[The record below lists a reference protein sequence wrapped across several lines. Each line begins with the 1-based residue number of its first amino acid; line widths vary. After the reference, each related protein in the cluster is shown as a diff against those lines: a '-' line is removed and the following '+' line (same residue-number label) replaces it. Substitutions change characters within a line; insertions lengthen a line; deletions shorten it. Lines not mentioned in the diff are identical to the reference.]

1 MTINYPQWA
10 FNLAMLLMRVSLSV
24 IMMPHGH
31 SKFLAYAEKKDSF
44 LSIMGLSGSIT
55 MALVIFAELVCSGF
69 VAIGLFTRLAV
80 IPLIINMS
88 VALVHV
94 HSADF
99 MGEGQLPALFLT
111 GYIVIL
117 LLGPGKISADNF
129 AK

>member
-1 MTINYPQWA
+1 MSINYPQWA

-31 SKFLAYAEKKDSF
+31 SKFVNYTEKSSSFKDF
-44 LSIMGLSGSIT
+44 MGLGGPT
-55 MALVIFAELVCSGF
+55 TLALVIFAELVCSGF
-69 VAIGLFTRLAV
+69 VALGLFTRLAV

-88 VALVHV
+88 VALIQVHN
-94 HSADF
+94 ADF
-99 MGEGQLPALFLT
+99 LGEGQLPALFLT

-129 AK
+129 VK